1 MKGTV
6 TDQAGTEAAPDPE
19 LMRAM
24 ARRLLRRGEELSAL
38 GAISLAR
45 AERLEFEGPAAEEL
59 VEGAR
64 ERKRR
69 AEHLERDFQEAA
81 RVLERAAERVE
92 DEAAERAALRTV
104 SGT

>member
-1 MKGTV
+1 MKGRM
-6 TDQAGTEAAPDPE
+6 TDQQGSGDTPDAE

-64 ERKRR
+64 ERRRR
-69 AEHLERDFQEAA
+69 AEHLERDLQEVA
-81 RVLERAAERVE
+81 RLLERTAERVE
-92 DEAAERAALRTV
+92 DEAAETAALRTV
-104 SGT
+104 TGT